1 MTNPKAQEEAIG
13 SVPPGRPLGEGS
25 KPDEQ
30 PDLGPTGPASVEG
43 EKPGP
48 QTGGYDQQS
57 PDHSTDN
64 AKGGYGAG

>member
-1 MTNPKAQEEAIG
+1 MTNPKTHEEAVG

-25 KPDEQ
+25 KPEEQ
-30 PDLGPTGPASVEG
+30 PDLGPTGPASAEG

-48 QTGGYDQQS
+48 HTGGYDQQS

-64 AKGGYGAG
+64 AKGGYGVG

>member
-1 MTNPKAQEEAIG
+1 MTTPKTHEQTIG

-25 KPDEQ
+25 ETEEQ
-30 PDLGPTGPASVEG
+30 PDLGPTGPSTVEG

-48 QTGGYDQQS
+48 QSGGYDRQS

>member
-1 MTNPKAQEEAIG
+1 MAEAKTEREATG
-13 SVPPGRPLGEGS
+13 SVQPGHPLGEGR
-25 KPDEQ
+25 KPVEQ

>member
-1 MTNPKAQEEAIG
+1 MSDAKSLKEAAG
-13 SVPPGRPLGEGS
+13 AVPPSRPLGEGP
-25 KPDEQ
+25 KPEEQ
-30 PDLGPTGPASVEG
+30 PDLGPTGPASAEG

-48 QTGGYDQQS
+48 QSGGYDRQS

>member
-1 MTNPKAQEEAIG
+1 MSDANTEREATG

-25 KPDEQ
+25 KPEEQ

-43 EKPGP
+43 EK
-48 QTGGYDQQS
+48 QS
-57 PDHSTDN
+57 PDLSKDN

>member
-1 MTNPKAQEEAIG
+1 MAVAKTEREAAG

-25 KPDEQ
+25 KPEEQ
-30 PDLGPTGPASVEG
+30 PDLGPTGPATVEG
-43 EKPGP
+43 EKSGP
-48 QTGGYDQQS
+48 QSGGYDRQS

>member
-1 MTNPKAQEEAIG
+1 MSDTKVRTEAVG

-25 KPDEQ
+25 KPNEEA
-30 PDLGPTGPASVEG
+30 DLGPTGPATVEG

-57 PDHSTDN
+57 PDRAPDN